1 MRAVFIGA
9 SPATRVAAKVL
20 LSRGHEVVIIEQD
33 KEIIE
38 SLSELDCGI
47 LHGDGSRPA
56 ILKEADPGNTDF
68 LYCLTNNDQ
77 TNIIAGLVGRSLGF
91 PRVITRIENQEFEH
105 VCLELGLVDTIV
117 PEVTVARHLA
127 DMMEG
132 RDPLELSAT
141 LGDDARLVSF
151 VLGEDDA
158 GPIEKMELPGDSR
171 IICLYRDEKLI
182 FSESELELEKG
193 DKIVVLA
200 RVKDVDALRERWS
213 KNSPSERGNS

>member
-9 SPATRVAAKVL
+9 GPATLAAMKIL
-20 LSRGHEVVIIEQD
+20 LSRGHEVVIVEED
-33 KEIIE
+33 KEKIE
-38 SLSELDCGI
+38 SLAELDCGI

-56 ILKEADPGNTDF
+56 ILKEADPANTDF
-68 LYCLTNNDQ
+68 LFCLTNNDQ

-91 PRVITRIENQEFEH
+91 HRVITRIENAEFEH

-117 PEVTVARHLA
+117 PEVTIARYLA

-141 LGDDARLVSF
+141 LGSDARLASF
-151 VLGEDDA
+151 VIGEDEA
-158 GPIEKMELPGDSR
+158 GPLEDLELPGDSR

-182 FSESELELEKG
+182 FADSGLEMQKG
-193 DKIVVLA
+193 DKIVILA
-200 RVKDVDALRERWS
+200 RLKDVDALRERWS
-213 KNSPSERGNS
+213 KG

>member
-9 SPATRVAAKVL
+9 GPATIATAKVL

-33 KEIIE
+33 KERIDTLAE
-38 SLSELDCGI
+38 SLDCGI

-56 ILKEADPGNTDF
+56 ILKEADPHSTDF

-77 TNIIAGLVGRSLGF
+77 TNIIASLVGRSLGF
-91 PRVITRIENQEFEH
+91 PRVITRIENAEFEH
-105 VCLELGLVDTIV
+105 ICLELGLVDTIV
-117 PEVTVARHLA
+117 PEVTVARYLA

-141 LGDDARLVSF
+141 LGGDARLVSY
-151 VLGEDDA
+151 VLGEDEA
-158 GPIEKMELPGDSR
+158 GAIEGMAMPGDSR
-171 IICLYRDEKLI
+171 VICLYRDEKLI
-182 FSESELELEKG
+182 FAESDLGLRKG

-200 RVKDVDALRERWS
+200 RTKDADVLRERWS
-213 KNSPSERGNS
+213 KKA